1 MPSKN
6 LVKSVPSFTFLE
18 DKIYPVTSDL
28 IIETLLQII
37 VNGECYACIMITP
50 DNIRELV
57 TGFLFTEGLISR
69 ADEIKE
75 CIISPVSGNNDTRT
89 FKAGITISSIS
100 LPPLTC
106 VEKKRGLS
114 SKHSLFGIKNNHLS
128 SKLSP
133 INNTQKFSMTVI
145 KGLSSKLRGFQ
156 PVYKRT
162 GGAHAAFIF
171 DSEGNK
177 IFHSEDVG
185 RHNALDKVIGA
196 SLINETPFEDKI
208 LVSSGR
214 ASLKMTLKAARA
226 GFPVFVALSRPTQMA
241 VEAAIFYNI
250 TLINTARNSNRI
262 YSHVQRIDC
271 S

>member
-28 IIETLLQII
+28 IIETPLQII
-37 VNGECYACIMITP
+37 VNGKCYTCIMITP

-57 TGFLFTEGLISR
+57 AGFLFTEGLISR

-250 TLINTARNSNRI
+250 TLINTARDSNRI
-262 YSHVQRIDC
+262 YSHVQRID
-271 S
+271 

>member
-1 MPSKN
+1 MPSEN

-28 IIETLLQII
+28 IIETPLQII

-57 TGFLFTEGLISR
+57 TGFLFTEGFISR
-69 ADEIKE
+69 ADEMKE
-75 CIISPVSGNNDTRT
+75 CIISPVGGDDNTRA
-89 FKAGITISSIS
+89 FKAGVTITSINS
-100 LPPLTC
+100 PPVTC
-106 VEKKRGLS
+106 VDGKKGLS
-114 SKHSLFGIKNNHLS
+114 SGYSFLGIENNYLS
-128 SKLSP
+128 AKLSP
-133 INNTQKFSMTVI
+133 VNNTQKFSMTVI
-145 KGLSSKLRGFQ
+145 KGLSSKLQGFQ

-185 RHNALDKVIGA
+185 RHNALDKAIGV

-214 ASLKMTLKAARA
+214 ASLEMTLKAARA

-241 VEAAIFYNI
+241 VEAAIFYHI
-250 TLINTARNSNRI
+250 TLINTARDSNRI